1 MMEETQLLG
10 GVIMILV
17 SFDGRRLFAGNQDMP
32 GIRSFAKR
40 ALYSSNRFKRF
51 CSVSMGIL
59 L

>member
-1 MMEETQLLG
+1 
-10 GVIMILV
+10 MILV
-17 SFDGRRLFAGNQDMP
+17 SFDGRPLFAGNQDMP

>member
-1 MMEETQLLG
+1 MEEMWG

-17 SFDGRRLFAGNQDMP
+17 SLKRPDHSRLSAGYQDMP
-32 GIRSFAKR
+32 GTQSFAKR